1 MKSIVTLA
9 LGLFLT
15 LAVSAQR
22 NTAYSINGA
31 GTIIKTVSTTDS
43 TLTYIDSVT
52 TLGTNDAGVL
62 EVSVI
67 GMAYDTAYSVTGK
80 VGIRYNKRRGTLTLG
95 SVVNILTPVTDAA
108 LGTATFTVVAANDK
122 IYVRVK
128 GKAATNIRWS
138 SVTVRKGIKYQ

>member
-1 MKSIVTLA
+1 MKAILIA
-9 LGLFLT
+9 LGLFAT

-22 NTAYSINGA
+22 NTAYSING
-31 GTIIKTVSTTDS
+31 GGSIIKTVTTTDS
-43 TLTYIDSVT
+43 TLTYIDSIT

-62 EVSVI
+62 EVSVT
-67 GMAYDTAYSVTGK
+67 GMAYDTAYSVTGT
-80 VGIRYNKRRGTLTLG
+80 VGARYNKRRGTLTLG
-95 SVVNILTPVTDAA
+95 SVINIQTPVTDAA

-138 SVTVRKGIKYQ
+138 SVLKRKGVKYQ